1 MWFRGSIAPPAR
13 PLSTLRCALAGRQ
26 RMTRGQRDW
35 LDLRCRALSSPAP
48 CRFIPTLSPITH
60 HVTDQPHGRSR
71 TEVSPGA
78 RAHTHDHQSPRP
90 SATNLT
96 RSHLTPNRWTSKRKR
111 QFHAQDTARAGRNQ
125 CARLW
130 AIASARHGRRRVA
143 LPVELERPAAAAA
156 AARSARIHQSASQRP
171 NACRRQRTAPR
182 ASAQRVAGGACKER
196 VVWLT
201 PGRRPAA
208 RASQTRSRPTGGGS
222 PGWSAN
228 QGSHEPTPTAFLSVE
243 RRATTTPAA
252 SHFWISRRTPPI
264 RNPML

>member
-1 MWFRGSIAPPAR
+1 MAK
-13 PLSTLRCALAGRQ
+13 
-26 RMTRGQRDW
+26 
-35 LDLRCRALSSPAP
+35 RASGP
-48 CRFIPTLSPITH
+48 
-60 HVTDQPHGRSR
+60 V
-71 TEVSPGA
+71 GA
-78 RAHTHDHQSPRP
+78 D
-90 SATNLT
+90 
-96 RSHLTPNRWTSKRKR
+96 
-111 QFHAQDTARAGRNQ
+111 D
-125 CARLW
+125 CCW

-143 LPVELERPAAAAA
+143 LPVERERPAAAAA

-252 SHFWISRRTPPI
+252 SHFWISRRTLLSAI
-264 RNPML
+264 RCSKVVRRFPGSTASGRSPAFGLVPRLRASAASREAAPAGSPRCC

>member
-1 MWFRGSIAPPAR
+1 VGLRPVAACGTSPPPGGAG
-13 PLSTLRCALAGRQ
+13 LSMALRQGQAIVALPRRRSRHLP
-26 RMTRGQRDW
+26 RMAYKRSS
-35 LDLRCRALSSPAP
+35 RCR
-48 CRFIPTLSPITH
+48 
-60 HVTDQPHGRSR
+60 
-71 TEVSPGA
+71 GA
-78 RAHTHDHQSPRP
+78 D
-90 SATNLT
+90 
-96 RSHLTPNRWTSKRKR
+96 
-111 QFHAQDTARAGRNQ
+111 ARN
-125 CARLW
+125 W

-143 LPVELERPAAAAA
+143 LPVERERPAAGAA

-243 RRATTTPAA
+243 RRANDDPRGQPLPDQPQDPSCPQSDALRLSGA
-252 SHFWISRRTPPI
+252 FREVRLAEGVLHSG
-264 RNPML
+264 